1 MMVGSRK
8 AFEDFTIGDSVVFH
22 CVTISKGD
30 IIDFASAWDP
40 QPMHLDEEAGRA
52 SILGD
57 LTGSGWHMICIL
69 MRGMCDGFL
78 IESTSQGAPGVDDVR
93 WLKPLHPGDELSL
106 RYTVLDARASKSR
119 PGIGIVQFRFEMIN
133 QNDVMLMVL
142 ESPIMFARRQ
152 PAGAVEGEGA

>member
-22 CVTISKGD
+22 RVTVPKED
-30 IIDFASAWDP
+30 IIDFATEWDP
-40 QPMHLDEEAGRA
+40 QPMHLDEAAGRA
-52 SILGD
+52 SFLGD
-57 LTGSGWHMICIL
+57 LTGSGWHMICLL

-78 IESTSQGAPGVDDVR
+78 IDSTSQGSPGVDDVR
-93 WLKPLHPGDELSL
+93 WLKPLHPGDELTL

-119 PGIGIVQFRFEMIN
+119 PRIGIVQFRFEMIN

-152 PAGAVEGEGA
+152 AAGAER